1 MSDRS
6 GEWMLRTQDME
17 EFGRLMGQSNA
28 ALVSDEA
35 VLVHHFVEQARAMGL
50 VFFGIRLDETA
61 LEAFKAGLVRGWQQA
76 RKSST

>member
-1 MSDRS
+1 
-6 GEWMLRTQDME
+6 
-17 EFGRLMGQSNA
+17 
-28 ALVSDEA
+28 